1 MMDRLHPAT
10 TSDGAAPAGSDAPRP
25 GTGFGEAGT
34 RFRPIDL
41 LRWHLLARMA
51 LVSGILV
58 AALLVW
64 RQADPQQTMM
74 VTVLFISAVAVTGW
88 AVWRTSFRGSTP
100 DRTFL
105 NAQMAFDALMITGV
119 VHVTGGLG
127 SVFAALYIPLIG
139 VTAVFLPFPGVAII
153 GALCAILYL
162 AEAVWGHGVDA
173 FSAGMLLQVAL
184 FGVVAAIAGVLGDR
198 LRRTGAALGE
208 VESELRRLRLDTGDI
223 LAAVESGILTVDEDG
238 RLVYLNPAGERL
250 LGLNARQ
257 WKDAPVLD
265 AVEQVAPQLCQ
276 LLRRAL
282 AERRSM
288 SRETANA
295 IRDDDRKVLGVS
307 ITLREVEGE
316 PASAT
321 AVFQDITAAE
331 RLAMLNRQNE
341 RLQAVEALSASMAH
355 EIKNPLASIRS
366 AVEQFDTP
374 RLAAEDRSR
383 LTRMV
388 VRESERLSRLLSD
401 FIDFSRVRTA
411 NLERV
416 DLRDVLSD
424 AVLVARQHPDA
435 EQGEVTVEFRPPAAP
450 VVVDADSDVLHR
462 AFLNLILNAIQ
473 FSPPGAIVGVRLED
487 LRGRGHASELGVE
500 DPVCVRIR
508 DRGPGIAEEDLSRV
522 FDPFFTTRE
531 GGSGLG
537 LAMVHRAT
545 EAHRGAVVVDRPLG
559 GGSEF
564 IMYLPGELG
573 LPAEEEIRM
582 SASMPD
588 TEVGN
593 V

>member
-1 MMDRLHPAT
+1 MMDRLPSAGARGRAAT
-10 TSDGAAPAGSDAPRP
+10 AGRGASRPGAGAA
-25 GTGFGEAGT
+25 
-34 RFRPIDL
+34 RFRPMDL
-41 LRWHLLARMA
+41 LRWHLVARMA
-51 LVSGILV
+51 LVSGIFL

-64 RQADPQQTMM
+64 RRADPQQTMV
-74 VTVLFISAVAVTGW
+74 VTVLLISAAAVTGW
-88 AVWRTSFRGSTP
+88 ALWRTYFRGAAP

-105 NAQMAFDALMITGV
+105 NAQMAFDALVVTAV
-119 VHVTGGLG
+119 VHVTGGIG

-162 AEAVWGHGVDA
+162 AEAVWGHGVDV

-184 FGVVAAIAGVLGDR
+184 FAVVAAIAGVLGDR

-208 VESELRRLRLDTGDI
+208 VELELRRLRLDTGDI

-238 RLVYLNPAGERL
+238 RLVYLNPAGEKL
-250 LGLNARQ
+250 LGLSARQ

-265 AVEQVAPQLCQ
+265 ALEQVAPRLCE

-282 AERRSM
+282 VEGRSV
-288 SRETANA
+288 SRETAQT
-295 IRDDDRKVLGVS
+295 IRSDDRKVLGVS

-316 PASAT
+316 PSSAT

-366 AVEQFDTP
+366 AVEQFDAP
-374 RLAAEDRSR
+374 RLAVEDRTR

-411 NLERV
+411 ELEPV
-416 DLRDVLSD
+416 DLREVLSD

-435 EQGEVTVEFRPPAAP
+435 ETGRVNVELRTPTAPVTVE
-450 VVVDADSDVLHR
+450 ADSDVLHR
-462 AFLNLILNAIQ
+462 AFLNLVLNAIQ
-473 FSPPGAIVGVRLED
+473 FSPRDGTVDVRLD
-487 LRGRGHASELGVE
+487 DFRGQGHGPELGVE

-522 FDPFFTTRE
+522 FDPFFTTRD

-545 EAHRGAVVVDRPLG
+545 EAHKGAVLVDRPLG
-559 GGSEF
+559 GGTEF
-564 IMYLPGELG
+564 IMYLPGKLS
-573 LPAEEEIRM
+573 LPEEEDVRS